1 MSSQTDVLAPP
12 SANPRGGTGPRLCRY
27 VDALREAVEQE
38 MEADPSVF
46 LFGLDVDDH
55 KAIQGSTRGLL
66 DRFGPERIFGTP
78 LSEDAMTGVAIGAAM
93 AGMRPIH
100 VHIRMD
106 FLMLCMNQLINVAAK
121 AHYMYG
127 GAVKVPL
134 VVRAMIGKSWGQGA
148 QHSQGL
154 HAMFMHVPGLKV
166 VAPSNAHD
174 AKGCLIAAIR
184 DPNPV
189 IFVEHR
195 LLYDTLAETPEEP
208 YEVPFGYARVLRR
221 GDAITLVGISHMVE
235 ECLRAHQLLESV
247 GINAEVID
255 PISLSPL
262 DMNTVLESAK
272 RTGRLLVADN
282 AWTSCGVS
290 AEIIARAVEQDIPI
304 KARRLGFAP
313 TTCPTSPPLEQAFY
327 SDARSIA
334 VAAHALVR
342 PEATPYEP
350 DLSILSDRPIF
361 RGPF

>member
-1 MSSQTDVLAPP
+1 MSSLSDIIAPP
-12 SANPRGGTGPRLCRY
+12 GADPNPLVEPRLCRY
-27 VDALREAVEQE
+27 VDALCEAVEQE
-38 MEADPSVF
+38 MEADPKVF

-66 DRFGPERIFGTP
+66 DRFGPERVFGTP

-127 GAVKVPL
+127 GAVQVPL

-195 LLYDTLAETPEEP
+195 LLYDTMAETPEEA
-208 YEVPFGYARVLRR
+208 YEVPFGRARVVRQ
-221 GDAITLVGISHMVE
+221 GDAITLVGISHMVD
-235 ECLRAHQLLESV
+235 ECLRAHRLLEDVDIS
-247 GINAEVID
+247 AEIID

-262 DMNTVLESAK
+262 DMETILRSAR
-272 RTGRLLVADN
+272 RTGRLLIADS
-282 AWTSCGVS
+282 AWTSCGAS
-290 AEIIARAVEQDIPI
+290 AEIIARAVEQNVPI
-304 KARRLGFAP
+304 RAGRLGFAP

-327 SDARSIA
+327 PNACSIA
-334 VAAHALVR
+334 AAAHALVR
-342 PEATPYEP
+342 PDASPYEP
-350 DLSILSDRPIF
+350 DLSALPDRPVF